1 MKSKEIRK
9 ILRNMKN
16 YERIILGKYDIFK
29 IHNKYVFSE
38 LIDYAELV
46 NDDTS
51 YIATVGEKQ
60 AINWILESYQKK
72 NNFD

>member
-1 MKSKEIRK
+1 MESKEIRK

-29 IHNKYVFSE
+29 IYNKYVFSE
-38 LIDYAELV
+38 LTYAESV
-46 NDDTS
+46 YDDTS

-60 AINWILESYQKK
+60 AIEWILESYK
-72 NNFD
+72 